1 MLSLYLDSSDY
12 SDLTNTKLLDKD
24 PILSETL
31 AYIRAAV
38 VSKKIRVFFSSVH
51 ISEMLPLNSESVF
64 LAKKKLALLRELCG
78 SNALQSIVDIGK
90 AEVRALNAG
99 GIPPASIVDP
109 RGRWLPTHEFS
120 MSDCTTKANQK
131 LRERGAS
138 RELRRKALPD
148 LVRMY
153 RESNAAKVAELLES
167 GQITCPPG
175 LEQKFISAAR
185 EHITWPQLNAA
196 YYDALNDFD
205 SLASSIDN
213 APDFAASLRKIVRA
227 ASESN
232 GRASRAMAERV
243 SLLPET
249 EGEKRLGW
257 RKWEEVIVREIVATH
272 FEKSGTVPAREF
284 TFDEIK
290 TACPGIHSMVVTD
303 WRFLAQAYFGGN
315 QKGLSDSVYA
325 DTLHAMYA
333 PYVDVFRADSEMAD
347 HVRTA
352 VEGRGTSVVG
362 KLRKLVAELKLRLE
376 QSENNSHA

>member
-12 SDLTNTKLLDKD
+12 SNFTNTKLLDRE
-24 PILSETL
+24 PVLRETL

-38 VSKKIRVFFSSVH
+38 ANKKIRVFFSSAHV
-51 ISEMLPLNSESVF
+51 SEMLPLNSESVF
-64 LAKKKLALLRELCG
+64 VAKQKLALLRELCG
-78 SNALQSIVDIGK
+78 YNALQSIVDVGK

-99 GIPPASIVDP
+99 GLPPASIVDP
-109 RGRWLPTHEFS
+109 RGRWLPTLDFS

-138 RELRRKALPD
+138 RELKRKALPD

-153 RESNAAKVAELLES
+153 RESNATKIAELLSS

-175 LEQKFISAAR
+175 LEKQFIDAAR
-185 EHITWPQLNAA
+185 ERITWPQLTNS
-196 YYDALNDFD
+196 YYDAFNDFD
-205 SLASSIDN
+205 GLASSIDS
-213 APDFAASLRKIVRA
+213 APDFAARLRKIVRA

-249 EGEKRLGW
+249 EEEKRAGW
-257 RKWEEVIVREIVATH
+257 RKWEELIVREIVATH
-272 FEKSGTVPAREF
+272 FEKSGIVPAREF
-284 TFDEIK
+284 TFEEIK
-290 TACPGIHSMVVTD
+290 TACPGIYSMVITD
-303 WRFLAQAYFGGN
+303 WRFLAQAFFGGN
-315 QKGLSDSVYA
+315 QKGLTDSVYA

-347 HVRTA
+347 HVRAA
-352 VEGRGTSVVG
+352 VSGRGTSVVG
-362 KLRKLVAELKLRLE
+362 KLKRLVEELESRL
-376 QSENNSHA
+376 AR